1 MSLKSIRPN
10 LCDNDVAAKYLGV
23 KPPTLTAWRHRG
35 QGPVF
40 IRVGRLVRY
49 REEDLERW
57 VAERAVEGGR

>member
-1 MSLKSIRPN
+1 MTLKSIRPN
-10 LCDNDVAAKYLGV
+10 LHDNAVAAKYLGV
-23 KPPTLTAWRHRG
+23 QPGTLTAWRHRG

-57 VAERAVEGGR
+57 VTERAVESHR